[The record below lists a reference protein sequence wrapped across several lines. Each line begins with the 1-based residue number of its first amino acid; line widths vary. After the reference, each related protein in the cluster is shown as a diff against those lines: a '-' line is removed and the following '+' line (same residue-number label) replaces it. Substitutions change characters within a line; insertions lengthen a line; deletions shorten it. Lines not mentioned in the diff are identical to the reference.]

1 VGFKGMI
8 FYISQFILVSF
19 FAYIHSYHKNE
30 RFSVTAKWICLLLLF
45 IPSALRYNIGT
56 DYVNYKSI
64 FNVIQKTGQNRTEI
78 AWVYLNKLI
87 IALKLPFQYVIAIAS
102 ALTIFPFIKTK
113 KKDFFIIIILFSCLY
128 YLNSFNITRQV
139 IAMAFIWAAYLFILE
154 RKFII
159 SFLWILCAGLFH
171 DYAFLFLP
179 VFIIA
184 EFVPLTKKRVLI
196 GFISFVILSFIINT
210 YLVPIIMGLKYK
222 GENYIFY
229 TENLMSFISILK
241 ALPRFSILFFMIYFL
256 DEKKIEAKEKN
267 YVYWLTLFL
276 SISDFYGISFL
287 IIQRIRIYFFIAY
300 LAAFK
305 NLVLNTEKKEKIANL
320 IFLAFIIANFL
331 LRYLWVG
338 SGEVIPYATFFGK

>member
-1 VGFKGMI
+1 MGFKGMI

-64 FNVIQKTGQNRTEI
+64 FNVIQKTGQNRNEI

-159 SFLWILCAGLFH
+159 SFLWILLQVYFMIMHFYFC
-171 DYAFLFLP
+171 LFL
-179 VFIIA
+179 
-184 EFVPLTKKRVLI
+184 
-196 GFISFVILSFIINT
+196 
-210 YLVPIIMGLKYK
+210 
-222 GENYIFY
+222 
-229 TENLMSFISILK
+229 
-241 ALPRFSILFFMIYFL
+241 
-256 DEKKIEAKEKN
+256 
-267 YVYWLTLFL
+267 
-276 SISDFYGISFL
+276 
-287 IIQRIRIYFFIAY
+287 
-300 LAAFK
+300 
-305 NLVLNTEKKEKIANL
+305 
-320 IFLAFIIANFL
+320 
-331 LRYLWVG
+331 
-338 SGEVIPYATFFGK
+338 